1 MGESARICCYGDLAA
16 NIVVRIKFLPSQ
28 GKEDIAIVEDGLRQY
43 CQVISVSLTFVLWTS
58 RDSGTNEME
67 NLTQN

>member
-1 MGESARICCYGDLAA
+1 MAA
-16 NIVVRIKFLPSQ
+16 NIFLRIKFLP
-28 GKEDIAIVEDGLRQY
+28 GEEDKAIVEDGLRQY
-43 CQVISVSLTFVLWTS
+43 FCQVISVSLTFGLWTS